1 MKEDLFDD
9 IYEEKEKKKDF
20 KTVLFSYL
28 IHWPWFVAAIIA
40 CLCTAYLYLR
50 YTPSVYNIQASVLI
64 KEEKKS
70 GSGTGAMEALADLG
84 FMTSAD
90 NIDNEVEIL
99 HSKSLIRDV
108 VTELKLYTTY
118 MYKGRIGKVELYGS
132 SPVTVDMNEADLQRL
147 KEPVSVEILLAP
159 GSALPDSIAT
169 EAGMLAVTYNP
180 DMDQTEDERV
190 IIVTIAPP
198 MQVAKAYGSALT
210 VEATSKTTSILAI
223 SLEST
228 NKQRGEDFVNKLI
241 EVYNRNANN
250 DKNEIAQKTALF
262 INERIGIISRELGT
276 TEDELATFKQN
287 AGLTDLTSNAQLTL
301 TENSEYEKK
310 RVENGTQLNLID
322 YLTEYI
328 SNPANRNTVLP
339 VNVGLADES
348 LSGLISKYNDLI
360 LERNRLLRTS
370 SEKNPAIAA
379 LNGNIQSMLANIS
392 TTIGSVRKGLLITQK
407 NIEREAGKYTD
418 RISNAPIQ
426 ERRLVSISRQ
436 QEIKASLYLMLLQKR
451 EENSIALAATAD
463 NARVIDT
470 AMADEIPVSPKRSVI
485 WLLALIFGIGIPFG
499 VIYLIKVLS
508 FRISSHEEVERLT
521 GLPIIGDIPLSE
533 EKKAIAVE
541 ENNNDLMAEIFRGV
555 RSNLL
560 FSLNGNDRKVVM
572 VTSTVSGEGKTFIAS
587 NLAMS
592 LALLGKKVVLV
603 GLDIRKPGLNKV
615 FSLPHKITG
624 ITQYLSAPQETD
636 LMSLLLPSGMNPN
649 LQILAGGIV
658 PPNPT
663 ELLAREALPAAIDI
677 LRRNFDYVVLDT
689 APIGMVTDTLMIA
702 RTADATV
709 YVCRADYSHKSN
721 LELVNELV
729 ESNKFSN
736 VSIVINGIDMNKKK
750 YGYYYGYGKYGKY
763 GKYYGY
769 GKKYGYGYGYENSD
783 K

>member
-132 SPVTVDMNEADLQRL
+132 SPVTVDMDEADLQRL

-407 NIEREAGKYTD
+407 DIEREAGKYTN

-763 GKYYGY
+763 GQYYGY
-769 GKKYGYGYGYENSD
+769 GKKYGYGYGYGNSD

>member
-159 GSALPDSIAT
+159 GSALPESIAT

-407 NIEREAGKYTD
+407 DIEREAGKYTD

-763 GKYYGY
+763 GQYYGY
-769 GKKYGYGYGYENSD
+769 GKKYGYGYGYGNSD

>member
-407 NIEREAGKYTD
+407 DIEREAGKYTD

-615 FSLPHKITG
+615 FSLPHKING

-763 GKYYGY
+763 GQYYGY
-769 GKKYGYGYGYENSD
+769 GKKYGYGYGYGNSD

>member
-147 KEPVSVEILLAP
+147 KEPVSVEILLAH

-169 EAGMLAVTYNP
+169 EAGMLAVTYSP

-190 IIVTIAPP
+190 IIVTIVPP

-328 SNPANRNTVLP
+328 SNPTNRNTVLP

-763 GKYYGY
+763 GQYYGY

>member
-147 KEPVSVEILLAP
+147 KEPVSVEILLAH

-407 NIEREAGKYTD
+407 DIEREAGKYTD

-763 GKYYGY
+763 GQYYGY
-769 GKKYGYGYGYENSD
+769 GKKYGYGYGYGNSD

>member
-132 SPVTVDMNEADLQRL
+132 SPVTVDMNEADLQWL

-169 EAGMLAVTYNP
+169 EAGVLAVTYNP

-392 TTIGSVRKGLLITQK
+392 TTTGSVRKGLLITQK
-407 NIEREAGKYTD
+407 DIEREAGKYTN

-463 NARVIDT
+463 NARIIDT

-485 WLLALIFGIGIPFG
+485 WLVALIFGIGIPFG

-560 FSLNGNDRKVVM
+560 FSLNGSDRKVVM

-615 FSLPHKITG
+615 FSLPHKKTG

-702 RTADATV
+702 PTADATV

-763 GKYYGY
+763 GQYYGY
-769 GKKYGYGYGYENSD
+769 GKKYGYGYGYGNSD

>member
-50 YTPSVYNIQASVLI
+50 YTPSVYNIQASILI

-132 SPVTVDMNEADLQRL
+132 SPVTVDMDEADLQRL

-180 DMDQTEDERV
+180 DIDQTEDERV

-198 MQVAKAYGSALT
+198 MQVAKAYGIALT

-328 SNPANRNTVLP
+328 SNPANQNTVLP

-379 LNGNIQSMLANIS
+379 LNGNIQSMLANIR
-392 TTIGSVRKGLLITQK
+392 TTIGSVHKGLLITQK
-407 NIEREAGKYTD
+407 DIEREAGKYTN
-418 RISNAPIQ
+418 RISSAPIQ

-463 NARVIDT
+463 NARIIDT
-470 AMADEIPVSPKRSVI
+470 AMADEIPVSPKHSVI
-485 WLLALIFGIGIPFG
+485 WLLAFIFGIGIPFG

-508 FRISSHEEVERLT
+508 FRISSHEEVEKLT
-521 GLPIIGDIPLSE
+521 WLPIIGDIPLSE

-677 LRRNFDYVVLDT
+677 LRRHFDYVVLDT

-769 GKKYGYGYGYENSD
+769 GKKYGYGYGYGNSD
-783 K
+783 

>member
-132 SPVTVDMNEADLQRL
+132 SPVTVDMDEADLQRL

-407 NIEREAGKYTD
+407 DIEREAGKYTD

-677 LRRNFDYVVLDT
+677 LRRHFDYVVLDT

-702 RTADATV
+702 RTADVTV

-763 GKYYGY
+763 GQYYGY
-769 GKKYGYGYGYENSD
+769 GKKYGYGYGYGNSD